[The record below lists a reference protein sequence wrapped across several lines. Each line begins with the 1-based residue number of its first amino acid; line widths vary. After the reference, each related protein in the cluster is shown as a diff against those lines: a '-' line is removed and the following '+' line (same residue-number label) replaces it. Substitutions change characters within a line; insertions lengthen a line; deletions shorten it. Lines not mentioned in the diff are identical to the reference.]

1 MDKVKVFL
9 AVLGKYHFWLL
20 CGLAVIL
27 GTFGWMSAR
36 GSLSADYQKNKSA
49 VTGTFSKLTGVTGTA
64 NPPNENWTAAI
75 SELTK
80 QEQKEVE
87 ATWNT
92 VYDQQKKVLAWPEVM
107 GSDFNTWITT
117 RPPSEEIPNLYRQNY
132 RTEVLP
138 AEFPKLAQIVQ
149 AAPLGAETRN
159 TPAPGQ
165 PTQPGA
171 RPAAAPAEPAAAAPS
186 APVRVQWENQEAV
199 QKSLQ
204 FTGNIAPTSF
214 EIRLRQEDYW
224 VYQALLN
231 IIRKTNDAAPHVPY
245 IKAIEDLRLGAK
257 AADLYT
263 KGMAPGR
270 IDKIVTAGGE
280 GASSLPV
287 ESLVPPA
294 EGGEAPPP
302 DQDRYLQKDGTA
314 LPAGTAQTE
323 QFKRL
328 PVYLKLVM
336 DQREITRLL
345 TECAN
350 YPLPV
355 EVRQLRIMPSGGSSQ
370 PAGRGQGGGA
380 APTAPGAPRPG
391 EAYDVSVEISGIIYL
406 FNPPDPAKLG
416 NGAAETQSAG

>member
-20 CGLAVIL
+20 CGLAVVL

-36 GSLSADYQKNKSA
+36 GSLSADYEKNKSA

-107 GSDFNTWITT
+107 GSDFKTWITT
-117 RPPSEEIPNLYRQNY
+117 RSPSEEIPDLYRQNY
-132 RTEVLP
+132 RTEVLR

-149 AAPLGAETRN
+149 AAPLGAETRSM
-159 TPAPGQ
+159 PAPGQ
-165 PTQPGA
+165 PPQPGA
-171 RPAAAPAEPAAAAPS
+171 KPAAAVAAAPS

-199 QKSLQ
+199 QKSLE
-204 FTGNIAPTSF
+204 FTGNNAPTSL

-245 IKAIEDLRLGAK
+245 IKVIEDLRLGAK

-270 IDKIVTAGGE
+270 IDKIAAAASEE
-280 GASSLPV
+280 GSSSPT
-287 ESLVPPA
+287 ESLSPA
-294 EGGEAPPP
+294 GDGGEAPP

-355 EVRQLRIMPSGGSSQ
+355 EVRQLRITPSGGSSQ
-370 PAGRGQGGGA
+370 PAGRGQGGPA
-380 APTAPGAPRPG
+380 ATAAPGAARPG

-416 NGAAETQSAG
+416 NGTAETQSAG